1 MPKGELNKF
10 KYGYLVMV
18 LFNIIF
24 FAIAWTVPTHTNYA
38 EYYSWLMTSGL
49 ILILIDLVIVAKM
62 LKGTKLFETFDTAT
76 IEQNNPKYLL
86 QRFKIPIAGIL
97 LFSIVFGALWGG
109 YYIQQIGLQQKA
121 FIFVPDMYS
130 TIPTTG
136 LFGQVASTFDI
147 FSSSLPVA
155 IAEETVVGVL
165 FATLLGLGM
174 LVTEKMGFPDL
185 NGWAIA
191 AVIAI
196 LLTAA
201 TFSYAQHAF
210 TPQYQANQYAYEAA
224 FMHGVVCTTTIA
236 LTGNNL
242 ACIISHS
249 LHNWFA
255 KSSLNY
261 QQFTV
266 VG

>member
-1 MPKGELNKF
+1 MPKGELSIYKL
-10 KYGYLVMV
+10 GYLVMV

-49 ILILIDLVIVAKM
+49 ILILIDFVIVAKM
-62 LKGTKLFETFDTAT
+62 LKGTKIAELFDTAT

-86 QRFKIPIAGIL
+86 QRFKVPFIGIL
-97 LFSIVFGALWGG
+97 LFSLLFGALWGG
-109 YYIQQIGLQQKA
+109 YYVQQIGLQQKA
-121 FIFVPDMYS
+121 FFFVPDMYS
-130 TIPTTG
+130 TIPTAG
-136 LFGQVASTFDI
+136 LFGHVASSFDI

-155 IAEETVVGVL
+155 IAEETVVGAL
-165 FATLLGLGM
+165 FATLLGIGM
-174 LVTEKMGFPDL
+174 LATERLGLPDL
-185 NGWAIA
+185 SGWAVA

-196 LLTAA
+196 ILTGAV
-201 TFSYAQHAF
+201 FSYGQHAF
-210 TPQYQANQYAYEAA
+210 TPDYQANLYAYEAA
-224 FMHGVVCTTTIA
+224 FMHGAVCSATIA

-242 ACIISHS
+242 ACIVSHS

-255 KSSLNY
+255 KASLSY